1 MLHFGYFLQAVHK
14 RKVHFSTKIVKDHN
28 IVPFMDILPQYYS
41 VCTRKS
47 ASQIKG
53 WLLGA
58 RFSEMYSGKSHIKM
72 QRKLDLIDI
81 LSENYEKKL

>member
-1 MLHFGYFLQAVHK
+1 MLGFGDFLQAVHK

-47 ASQIKG
+47 ASQIKE
-53 WLLGA
+53 WLLGV
-58 RFSEMYSGKSHIKM
+58 RFSEMYSGKLHIKI
-72 QRKLDLIDI
+72 QRKLRKK
-81 LSENYEKKL
+81 EKTSNEIKQCW